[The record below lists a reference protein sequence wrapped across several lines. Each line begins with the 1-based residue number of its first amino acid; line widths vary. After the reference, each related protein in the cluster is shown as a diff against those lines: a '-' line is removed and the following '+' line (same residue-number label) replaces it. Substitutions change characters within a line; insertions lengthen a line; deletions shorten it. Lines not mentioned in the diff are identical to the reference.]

1 MANSEGFP
9 AANAEKELNPGQNK
23 DFQVDS
29 VSSDIATSKDL
40 KVKIKII
47 YRLSISIF
55 VSFMTFRLYK
65 SFALFGRKTSKK
77 WISIYFD

>member
-29 VSSDIATSKDL
+29 VSSDIATTKDL
-40 KVKIKII
+40 KVEIKII

-55 VSFMTFRLYK
+55 VSFMTY
-65 SFALFGRKTSKK
+65 
-77 WISIYFD
+77 IV